1 MGKKSS
7 PASSGERVLQVERQ
21 HVEPRQADHGLQEDP
36 NVRPDNAT
44 LPESIERN
52 QRRRRAALDQHERAR
67 SNTPAAPKPSVA
79 GDAQPLSG
87 ILGDDVDE
95 RRKPQGGRRCSGYV

>member
-1 MGKKSS
+1 VMTRPPKAGLAAKV
-7 PASSGERVLQVERQ
+7 GQ

-44 LPESIERN
+44 HPESIERN

-87 ILGDDVDE
+87 ISE
-95 RRKPQGGRRCSGYV
+95 TT